1 MTDVSKMAGAF
12 FRRTPWMTDVSKMQE
27 HIRRALEGGMP
38 NQQEK
43 FSAPL

>member
-1 MTDVSKMAGAF
+1 MTDV
-12 FRRTPWMTDVSKMQE
+12 PKMQE
-27 HIRRALEGGMP
+27 HFSAGPRNAGMP